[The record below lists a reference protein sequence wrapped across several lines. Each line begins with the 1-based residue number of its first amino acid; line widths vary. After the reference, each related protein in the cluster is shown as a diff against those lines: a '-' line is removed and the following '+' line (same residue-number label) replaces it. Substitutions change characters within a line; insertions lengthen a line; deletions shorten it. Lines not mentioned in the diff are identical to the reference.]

1 MWGFKEDLQVSGLM
15 QMTVP
20 FLDSM
25 NSVQIS
31 HLGDLSFGHEELEMP
46 RECEHVFGVNAV
58 RKCQYESC

>member
-1 MWGFKEDLQVSGLM
+1 MWGLKEDLQVSGLM

-58 RKCQYESC
+58 RKCQHESC